1 MTIMKSLFI
10 KKIQI
15 DWDRISAD
23 SYLRNIQALQH
34 INEIVLEKPVTFFA
48 GENGTGKSTLLEAV
62 AVAYGF
68 NPEGGSI
75 NYNFSTYDSHSE
87 LCDALTL
94 SRGVAKRRWGYFLRA
109 ESFYNVA
116 TKEMEYTDINHPS
129 MKLHQQS
136 HGESFLTIIQKRL
149 SDAGLYILDEP
160 EGALS
165 PQRQLSLL
173 IQMKEAVTAGAQFII
188 VSHSPILLGYPE
200 ADIFS
205 FDNGRLEKISYEET
219 DSYQVTEMFINNR
232 ECLLK
237 RLFDTSN

>member
-1 MTIMKSLFI
+1 MVSIRKAEALTTISRHTILI
-10 KKIQI
+10 
-15 DWDRISAD
+15 
-23 SYLRNIQALQH
+23 
-34 INEIVLEKPVTFFA
+34 
-48 GENGTGKSTLLEAV
+48 
-62 AVAYGF
+62 
-68 NPEGGSI
+68 
-75 NYNFSTYDSHSE
+75 SE

-160 EGALS
+160 EAALS

-173 IQMKEAVTAGAQFII
+173 IQMKEAVTAGAQFY
-188 VSHSPILLGYPE
+188 HCK
-200 ADIFS
+200 S
-205 FDNGRLEKISYEET
+205 FTDPARLPGS
-219 DSYQVTEMFINNR
+219 
-232 ECLLK
+232 
-237 RLFDTSN
+237 